1 MTRRVTVGAAQL
13 GPIARTDERKVVV
26 GRLLALLAE
35 GHARG
40 CDLVV
45 FPELALTTFFPR
57 WFVDDRAE
65 FDHFYETSMPGPDT
79 QPLFDEAR
87 RLGVGFCLGYAE
99 LTADGHRYNS
109 QVLVE
114 RDGSVVA
121 TFRKV
126 HIPGHEAHEPD
137 RPFQHAERWFFEPGP
152 DGFGVWPA
160 FGGRVGMMIC
170 NDRRWPET
178 YRVMG
183 LQGVEL
189 ILCGYNTPIH
199 YAPDP
204 SQDVLQ
210 GFHNALVMQAGAY
223 QNGTWV
229 VGVAKGGVEEGVD
242 SLAQSMIVAPS
253 GQIVAQALTAAD
265 ELVVATCDLDWC
277 RRYTSTVFDFAR
289 YRRPEVYGAITAP
302 SPSPTPTPSTAA
314 AVTSRISA
322 ATRSGASSGTNVLAP
337 GTSTIVAFGNAAAS
351 RWAWSR
357 VKNGSA
363 VPHTRRTGPSNRCSR
378 PPTATRSLGVD
389 GPGDPAHVTADGP
402 AAQRCGPGGGHVRV
416 EAAGER
422 PEPELAV
429 ADAGRAHPLRRH
441 GDRRR
446 MAQQRHEAAQRW
458 RREVL
463 EGVAVRQ
470 HQPPD
475 PRRIGVE
482 DVLADG
488 AAGVVADQRH
498 VVQLERL
505 DEGDDLS
512 SDAAWRLV
520 GVRVDGGAVRSE
532 REVGGERADAMGG
545 QRIGRRRPQRAVDQH
560 AVDEHHRRAGGVGGT
575 GGPVVQVPVGQR
587 DRRHGGAPRRG

>member
-289 YRRPEVYGAITAP
+289 YRRPEVYGAIT
-302 SPSPTPTPSTAA
+302 
-314 AVTSRISA
+314 
-322 ATRSGASSGTNVLAP
+322 
-337 GTSTIVAFGNAAAS
+337 
-351 RWAWSR
+351 
-357 VKNGSA
+357 
-363 VPHTRRTGPSNRCSR
+363 
-378 PPTATRSLGVD
+378 
-389 GPGDPAHVTADGP
+389 
-402 AAQRCGPGGGHVRV
+402 
-416 EAAGER
+416 
-422 PEPELAV
+422 EPL
-429 ADAGRAHPLRRH
+429 P
-441 GDRRR
+441 
-446 MAQQRHEAAQRW
+446 
-458 RREVL
+458 
-463 EGVAVRQ
+463 
-470 HQPPD
+470 
-475 PRRIGVE
+475 
-482 DVLADG
+482 
-488 AAGVVADQRH
+488 
-498 VVQLERL
+498 
-505 DEGDDLS
+505 
-512 SDAAWRLV
+512 
-520 GVRVDGGAVRSE
+520 
-532 REVGGERADAMGG
+532 
-545 QRIGRRRPQRAVDQH
+545 
-560 AVDEHHRRAGGVGGT
+560 
-575 GGPVVQVPVGQR
+575 
-587 DRRHGGAPRRG
+587 